1 MATVAPLIH
10 DISQRLSPALPI
22 WPGDTAF
29 AAEPFWSHGPGCP
42 VAVAR
47 LTLSPHSGTHA
58 DAPLHYDPAG
68 ASIADVALEAYLGLA
83 RVIDV
88 SGVTGPVQ
96 PEHLATAL
104 GDAAPRSVRRVL
116 LRTFQRFPHDHWPTG
131 FTAIAAD
138 TIRMLA
144 ARGVILIGTDTPSLD
159 PQDSKTMDAHLAVR
173 DAGMHILEG
182 LVLDDVSPGDYEL
195 IALPLRM
202 AGVDASPVRAIL
214 RALPAG

>member
-1 MATVAPLIH
+1 MAPAAPLIH
-10 DISQRLSPALPI
+10 DISQRLSPTLPV
-22 WPGDTAF
+22 WPGDTIF
-29 AAEPFWSHGPGCP
+29 SAEPFWSHGPDCP

-47 LTLSPHSGTHA
+47 LMLSPHSGTHA

-68 ASIADVALEAYLGLA
+68 AAIADVALEAYLGPA
-83 RVIDV
+83 RVVDV
-88 SGVTGPVQ
+88 SDVAGPVR
-96 PEHLATAL
+96 PEHLAAAL
-104 GDAAPRSVRRVL
+104 DVAPPASVRRVL

-182 LVLDDVSPGDYEL
+182 LVLDEVPPGDYEL

-214 RALPAG
+214 RALPVE